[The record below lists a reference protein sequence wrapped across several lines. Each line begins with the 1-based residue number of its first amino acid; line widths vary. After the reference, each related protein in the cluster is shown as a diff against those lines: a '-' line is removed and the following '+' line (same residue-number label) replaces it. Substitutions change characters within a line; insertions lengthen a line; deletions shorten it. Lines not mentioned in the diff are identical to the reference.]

1 MDLPTLA
8 LCAARSV
15 AALALTVAA
24 AGPVAAQTV
33 WTAPAGRFTVTVP
46 ASWQVQPAPGA
57 DGRGL
62 VTDLLATP
70 AGEDPASPKT
80 ACGVFRWEQAM
91 KSEVDQATANRVTAA
106 STKEKLIAE
115 AARPKVS
122 VTEVRKYSNE
132 PVQGVQVATMHHV
145 LDFAGTP
152 QVVWQAQFLVAPGG
166 RRITVFSVTCFTPQ
180 SVPAAVMRETA
191 EMFESLQFAVTG
203 AV

>member
-1 MDLPTLA
+1 MHLRTLSSFVA
-8 LCAARSV
+8 LMV
-15 AALALTVAA
+15 AATS
-24 AGPVAAQTV
+24 AGAQTV
-33 WTAPAGRFTVTVP
+33 WTGPAGRFSLTVP
-46 ASWQVQPAPGA
+46 ASWQVQPAPAA

-70 AGEDPASPKT
+70 PGEDRASPKT
-80 ACGVFRWEQAM
+80 ACGVFRWEQEM

-106 STKEKLIAE
+106 STQEKLVAE

-132 PVQGVQVATMHHV
+132 PVQGVQVVTMHHV

-152 QVVWQAQFLVAPGG
+152 QAVWQAQFLLAPGG
-166 RRITVFSVTCFTPQ
+166 RRISVFSVTCFAPTT
-180 SVPAAVMRETA
+180 VPAAVMRETA
-191 EMFESLQFAVTG
+191 EMFESLQFEVTG